1 MNDKQ
6 LKKLE
11 KNGQK
16 LQRLLQNILNR
27 LPLVTGTI
35 SEFKEFCGNITMT
48 NSRRLIVSANSD
60 KGGIDVLLNINGP
73 EGLTKIAQQIDF
85 QLKDK
90 GIQSDFEEAIG
101 LLKETISVNAKSH
114 SDLKRKL
121 SSSRS
126 EKPKLDL
133 LKVNEEQF
141 FTNSTLLGESLEQ
154 IISIHTVDYDEKNG
168 QIKSLCIESHN
179 DIVLAS
185 GARPYA
191 QHFYRNIESAPLSE
205 PSFISKS
212 ECNTDFINSKQS
224 SEFIIQ
230 DYSHANI
237 DRFFSGVNNFDNA
250 FLFSFNSE
258 ALRKFSYVCGRNDN
272 DYAKVSSG
280 NFNICSFGTSCHSPT
295 KKLAI
300 IVLLP
305 KSLARNSLPNVG
317 CYPASFGQNNK
328 NLAKQDFV
336 FEKIPSS
343 LTVHTFQP
351 GNFNYSQH
359 LSFEGSNEIIDSA
372 IGFSGKDASDY
383 TGFLLS
389 VNFPLWLASY
399 QIYFEING

>member
-6 LKKLE
+6 LKKIE
-11 KNGQK
+11 KNGRK
-16 LQRLLQNILNR
+16 LQRLMQSILNR
-27 LPLVTGTI
+27 LPLVSGTI
-35 SEFKEFCGNITMT
+35 SEFKEFCGSITMT

-73 EGLTKIAQQIDF
+73 EGLKKIAQQIDI

-90 GIQSDFEEAIG
+90 SIQSDFDEAID
-101 LLKETISVNAKSH
+101 LLKETISANAKSH

-126 EKPKLDL
+126 EKPKLEL

-141 FTNSTLLGESLEQ
+141 LTNSTLLGESLEQ
-154 IISIHTVDYDEKNG
+154 IISIHTVDYDEKSG
-168 QIKSLCIESHN
+168 QIKSLCIESHS

-212 ECNTDFINSKQS
+212 KCNAAFINSKQS

-237 DRFFSGVNNFDNA
+237 DRFFSGVNNFENA

-258 ALRKFSYVCGRNDN
+258 ALQKFSYVCGRHDN
-272 DYAKVSSG
+272 DYAKISSG

-295 KKLAI
+295 KQLAI

-305 KSLARNSLPNVG
+305 KSLARISLPNVG

-328 NLAKQDFV
+328 ELVKQDFV
-336 FEKIPSS
+336 FEKIPSA
-343 LTVHTFQP
+343 LTVNTFQP

-359 LSFEGSNEIIDSA
+359 LNSEYSKEIIDSA
-372 IGFSGKDASDY
+372 IACSGKNANDY
-383 TGFLLS
+383 TGFMVN
-389 VNFPLWLASY
+389 VNFPLWLATY
-399 QIYFEING
+399 QIYFDVNG